1 MASAIFAGSCCL
13 TNLFIALGNPPMK
26 YSACISAL
34 GAGLILSNNTLTLL
48 AKLLVDSR
56 SFILM
61 LLSLAII
68 LDIDFSFLNA
78 FKKATLIKSQSALMA
93 GVKSLWS
100 QCIASFFINP
110 GKILNR
116 LAGVSF
122 AFVTTV
128 SKNSVIQ
135 SSASC
140 FLP

>member
-78 FKKATLIKSQSALMA
+78 FKKAILIKSQSALMTC
-93 GVKSLWS
+93 VKSLWS
-100 QCIASFFINP
+100 QCIASFSLTLEKSLTNLLGYP
-110 GKILNR
+110 LH
-116 LAGVSF
+116 L
-122 AFVTTV
+122 
-128 SKNSVIQ
+128 
-135 SSASC
+135 
-140 FLP
+140 